1 MTFSNFLSETLK
13 LLRKWTQNNITTY
26 LTPTINVHVNLPR
39 ADTNIHA
46 TREAKMLKGN
56 KCKRRE
62 FECGSK
68 TPLRTKALI
77 SCYVTNHSKNFR
89 NIITNNNRAI
99 ALPICMVLYTRLHIK
114 WQKIYVSKMDAAELK
129 NQHNLIKTLSTE
141 YKREANVAA
150 LYITTTASVN
160 A

>member
-1 MTFSNFLSETLK
+1 
-13 LLRKWTQNNITTY
+13 
-26 LTPTINVHVNLPR
+26 
-39 ADTNIHA
+39 
-46 TREAKMLKGN
+46 MLYHQ
-56 KCKRRE
+56 
-62 FECGSK
+62 S
-68 TPLRTKALI
+68 
-77 SCYVTNHSKNFR
+77 SFR

-99 ALPICMVLYTRLHIK
+99 ALRICMVLYTRLRIK